1 MSDREYSGDE
11 QPDFLEQLNKLLNQL
26 GLNVE
31 GGQMDLAGLM
41 SRMQAMGA
49 SSPFGFGFTPAQTD
63 PDAAWRTTITAA
75 IHQLPSL
82 GGDPRPTAEQVRQ
95 FADAS
100 RLASSW
106 LDQVTTFP
114 AVVGEAESWTREQ
127 WLSETGPAWRRLV
140 EPIIDGLASALG
152 SSVDADSPEL
162 AAMQQAMAPMLRTS
176 ASAMYHEQ
184 LKSTLAKL
192 ASTVTSASEL
202 GLPMVERPVV
212 AMLPTSVASFAQ
224 DLEQPADDIA
234 LYLTLRETARQRL
247 FASVAWLRP
256 QLDALFEHYA
266 REIRIDM
273 DFITSQFNFG
283 SPEDL
288 SIEKIAEVGKT
299 VTGSFFEPASTPTQL
314 EILGR
319 LETLLALVEGWV
331 DEVTAQ
337 TCATWMPNA
346 SALAEAVR
354 RRRAAGGPSEQVFA
368 SLVGLDLRPRRVRD
382 AENLWASLT
391 HSQGTEAR
399 DAVWGHPDLMPTS
412 ADLDDPL
419 SFTPGRSS
427 EPMDDLDEELAKLL
441 NPDA

>member
-1 MSDREYSGDE
+1 MSDRDRSGDE
-11 QPDFLEQLNKLLNQL
+11 QPDFIEQLNKLLSQL
-26 GLNVE
+26 GFNLE
-31 GGQMDLAGLM
+31 GNQMDLAGLM
-41 SRMQAMGA
+41 QQMQRMGGA
-49 SSPFGFGFTPAQTD
+49 GPFGFGFSPADTD

-75 IHQLPSL
+75 IHQLPQL
-82 GGDPRPTAEQVRQ
+82 GGDPRPTPEQARQ
-95 FADAS
+95 YADAA

-106 LDQVTTFP
+106 LDDHTSFP
-114 AVVGEAESWTREQ
+114 ALGGEAETWTRER
-127 WLSETGPAWRRLV
+127 WLTETAPGWRRLV
-140 EPIIDGLASALG
+140 EPIIDGLAEALG
-152 SSVDADSPEL
+152 NSVDADVPEL

-176 ASAMYHEQ
+176 ASAMYRER
-184 LKSTLAKL
+184 LKTTLAKL

-212 AMLPTSVASFAQ
+212 AMLPASVEAFC
-224 DLEQPADDIA
+224 DNLEQPADDVA
-234 LYLTLRETARQRL
+234 LYLTLREVARQRL
-247 FASVAWLRP
+247 FASVTWLRP

-273 DFITSQFNFG
+273 DFITSQFEFG

-288 SIEKIAEVGKT
+288 SIEKIAEVGKS
-299 VTGSFFEPASTPTQL
+299 VTGSFFEPASTPAQL

-346 SALAEAVR
+346 AALAESVR
-354 RRRAAGGPSEQVFA
+354 RRRAVGGPSEQVFA

-391 HSQGTEAR
+391 HAYSAEER
-399 DAVWGHPDLMPTS
+399 DGVWGHPDLMPMS

-419 SFTPGRSS
+419 SFAPGRTSA
-427 EPMDDLDEELAKLL
+427 PMDDLDEELAKLL
-441 NPDA
+441 NPDT